1 MKKLYLMLS
10 MLFAFG
16 IAANAVP
23 AKKLQKVI
31 TLANGTQV
39 SVELR
44 GDEYL
49 SWWEGTD
56 GTAYRTTA
64 TDENVFE
71 AFDLEAQKPAAAA
84 RRARTEQGRVARLA
98 RVKNSLKGADD
109 KMRGLGGDHI
119 TYKGVKKGLVVLVD
133 FKNKKFADGHDLEYY
148 KNVINGKDFTD
159 EEEGYVGSVRDYF
172 LAQSNGQF
180 ELDFDVVGPVTM
192 SKNYGY
198 YGNDGAYQKDEKVY
212 EMIKEACD
220 GIQDKVNL
228 KDYDWDGDGEADQ
241 VFFLYAG
248 LGQASGGSY
257 STIWPHESQLLY
269 WPCGVLS
276 YPTGK
281 INTYACANELQPETQ
296 GSSRYISAG
305 IGTICH
311 EFSHCLGFA
320 DMYDTSGGGAY
331 GMAVFDVMDQ
341 GSYNGNGFVPCNYT
355 AFERIYA
362 GWVEAIELDAPAT
375 VKDMKSVSDYG
386 RPFIM
391 YNYKNTNEYFL
402 MENRQNTGW
411 DKGLYGSNGLL
422 ITHVNYVPSRWINN
436 TVNVITG
443 TGNNRIQCCTVVNAD
458 GSRDMSDFYSLQG
471 DLYPYEVKGVTMND
485 EFTDDSEP
493 AAKLYNKNSDNSYYL
508 GIPITQIKRSKG
520 SISFLVC
527 GGDDKNVIDN
537 TFKGVVDGING
548 VTVVKKTVDNRI
560 YSIDGRYLGT
570 DASALGKGIYV
581 VGGKKVVK

>member
-16 IAANAVP
+16 TAANAVP

-148 KNVINGKDFTD
+148 KNVINGKDFSD

-220 GIQDKVNL
+220 GIKDQVNL
-228 KDYDWDGDGEADQ
+228 KNYDWDGDGEADQ

-248 LGQASGGSY
+248 LGQASGGSAG
-257 STIWPHESQLLY
+257 TIWPHESELRY

-320 DMYDTSGGGAY
+320 DMYDTTGGGGY
-331 GMAVFDVMDQ
+331 GMSVFDVMDQ

-362 GWVEAIELDAPAT
+362 GWVEPIELIDPAT

-411 DKGLYGSNGLL
+411 DEGLYGSNGLL
-422 ITHVNYVPSRWINN
+422 ITHVNYVPSRWANN
-436 TVNVITG
+436 SVNSSAEK
-443 TGNNRIQCCTVVNAD
+443 IQCCTVVNAD
-458 GSRDMSDFYSLQG
+458 GSRENTQYSLQG

-485 EFTDDSEP
+485 EFTDESEP
-493 AAKLYNKNSDNSYYL
+493 AAKLYTKNSDNFYAL
-508 GIPITQIKRSKG
+508 GIPITKIKRSKG
-520 SISFLVC
+520 SVSFLVC

-581 VGGKKVVK
+581 VGGKKIVK

>member
-16 IAANAVP
+16 AAANAVP

-31 TLANGTQV
+31 TLTNGTQV

-56 GTAYRTTA
+56 GTAYRATA
-64 TDENVFE
+64 DDTVFE

-84 RRARTEQGRVARLA
+84 RRARAEQGRVARLA

-220 GIQDKVNL
+220 GIQDQVNL

-248 LGQASGGSY
+248 LGQASGGSAG
-257 STIWPHESQLLY
+257 TIWPHESELRY

-276 YPTGK
+276 YSTGK

-320 DMYDTSGGGAY
+320 DMYDTTGGGGY
-331 GMAVFDVMDQ
+331 GMSVFDVMDQ

-362 GWVEAIELDAPAT
+362 GWVEAIELESPAT

-422 ITHVNYVPSRWINN
+422 IVHVNYVPSRWANN
-436 TVNVITG
+436 SVNSSAEK
-443 TGNNRIQCCTVVNAD
+443 IQCCTVVNAD
-458 GSRDMSDFYSLQG
+458 GSRENTQYSLQG

-485 EFTDDSEP
+485 EFTDESEP
-493 AAKLYNKNSDNSYYL
+493 AAKLYTKNSDNSYAL

-520 SISFLVC
+520 SVSFLVC
-527 GGDDKNVIDN
+527 GGDANNVIDN
-537 TFKGVVDGING
+537 TFNGVVDGING
-548 VTVVKKTVDNRI
+548 VTVANKATDNRI

-581 VGGKKVVK
+581 VGGKKIVK

>member
-16 IAANAVP
+16 MAANAVP

-212 EMIKEACD
+212 EMIKEASD
-220 GIQDKVNL
+220 AIQDQVNL

-248 LGQASGGSY
+248 LGQASGGTA
-257 STIWPHESQLLY
+257 STIWPHESELRY

-276 YPTGK
+276 YSTGK

-320 DMYDTSGGGAY
+320 DMYDTTGGGGY
-331 GMAVFDVMDQ
+331 GMSVFDVMDQ

-362 GWVEAIELDAPAT
+362 GWVEPIELIDPAT

-402 MENRQNTGW
+402 LENRQNTGW

-422 ITHVNYVPSRWINN
+422 IVHVNYVPSRWANN
-436 TVNVITG
+436 SVNSSAEK
-443 TGNNRIQCCTVVNAD
+443 IQCCTVVNAD
-458 GSRDMSDFYSLQG
+458 GSRENTQYSLQG
-471 DLYPYEVKGVTMND
+471 DLYPYESKGVTIND

-493 AAKLYNKNSDNSYYL
+493 AAKLYNKNTDGSSVL

-520 SISFLVC
+520 SVSFLVC

-581 VGGKKVVK
+581 VGGKKIVK

>member
-16 IAANAVP
+16 AAANAIP

-31 TLANGTQV
+31 TLTNGTQV

-56 GTAYRTTA
+56 GTAYRATA
-64 TDENVFE
+64 DENVFE

-98 RVKNSLKGADD
+98 RVKNSLKGVDD

-148 KNVINGKDFTD
+148 KNVINGKDFSD

-248 LGQASGGSY
+248 LGQASGGSAG
-257 STIWPHESQLLY
+257 TIWPHESELRY

-320 DMYDTSGGGAY
+320 DMYDTTGGGGY
-331 GMAVFDVMDQ
+331 GMSVFDVMDQ

-362 GWVEAIELDAPAT
+362 GWVEAIELIDPAT

-422 ITHVNYVPSRWINN
+422 IVHVNYVPSRWANN
-436 TVNVITG
+436 SVNSSAEK
-443 TGNNRIQCCTVVNAD
+443 IQCCTVVNAD
-458 GSRDMSDFYSLQG
+458 GSRENTQYSLQG

-485 EFTDDSEP
+485 EFTDESEP
-493 AAKLYNKNSDNSYYL
+493 AAKLYTKNSDNSYAL

-537 TFKGVVDGING
+537 TFNGVVDGING
-548 VTVVKKTVDNRI
+548 VTVVKKTTDNRI

>member
-16 IAANAVP
+16 IAANAIP

-31 TLANGTQV
+31 TLTNGTQV

-56 GTAYRTTA
+56 GTAYRATA
-64 TDENVFE
+64 DENVFE

-148 KNVINGKDFTD
+148 KNVINGKDFSD

-192 SKNYGY
+192 SKNSGY

-248 LGQASGGSY
+248 LGQASGGSPG
-257 STIWPHESQLLY
+257 TIWPHESELRY

-276 YPTGK
+276 YSTGK

-320 DMYDTSGGGAY
+320 DMYDTTGGGGY
-331 GMAVFDVMDQ
+331 GMSVFDVMDQ

-362 GWVEAIELDAPAT
+362 GWVEAIELESPAT

-402 MENRQNTGW
+402 LENRQNTGW

-422 ITHVNYVPSRWINN
+422 IVHVNYVPSRWANN
-436 TVNVITG
+436 SVNSSAEK
-443 TGNNRIQCCTVVNAD
+443 IQCCTVVNAD
-458 GSRDMSDFYSLQG
+458 GSRENTQYSLQG

-485 EFTDDSEP
+485 EFTDESEP
-493 AAKLYNKNSDNSYYL
+493 AAKLYTKNSDNSYAL

-537 TFKGVVDGING
+537 TFNGVVDGING
-548 VTVVKKTVDNRI
+548 VTVANKAADNRI

-581 VGGKKVVK
+581 VGGKKIVK

>member
-16 IAANAVP
+16 AAANAVP

-31 TLANGTQV
+31 TLTNGTQV

-56 GTAYRTTA
+56 GTAYRATA
-64 TDENVFE
+64 DDTVFE

-148 KNVINGKDFTD
+148 KNVINGKDFSD

-192 SKNYGY
+192 SKNSGY

-248 LGQASGGSY
+248 LGQASGGSAG
-257 STIWPHESQLLY
+257 TIWPHESELRY

-276 YPTGK
+276 YSTGK

-320 DMYDTSGGGAY
+320 DMYDTTGSGGY
-331 GMAVFDVMDQ
+331 GMSVFDVMDQ

-362 GWVEAIELDAPAT
+362 GWVEAIELESPAT

-422 ITHVNYVPSRWINN
+422 IVHVNYVPSRWANN
-436 TVNVITG
+436 SVNSSAEK
-443 TGNNRIQCCTVVNAD
+443 IQCCTVVNAD
-458 GSRDMSDFYSLQG
+458 GSRENTQYSLQG

-485 EFTDDSEP
+485 EFTDESEP
-493 AAKLYNKNSDNSYYL
+493 AAKLYTKNSDNSYAL

-520 SISFLVC
+520 SVSFLVC
-527 GGDDKNVIDN
+527 GGDANNVIDN
-537 TFKGVVDGING
+537 TFNGVVDGING
-548 VTVVKKTVDNRI
+548 VTVAKKAADNRI

-581 VGGKKVVK
+581 VGGKKIVK

>member
-16 IAANAVP
+16 AAANAIP

-31 TLANGTQV
+31 TLTNGTQV

-56 GTAYRTTA
+56 GTAYRATA
-64 TDENVFE
+64 DDTVFE

-84 RRARTEQGRVARLA
+84 RRARAEQGRVARLA

-148 KNVINGKDFTD
+148 KNVINGKDFSD

-220 GIQDKVNL
+220 GIQDQVNL

-248 LGQASGGSY
+248 LGQASGGSH
-257 STIWPHESQLLY
+257 STIWPHESELRY

-276 YPTGK
+276 YSTGK

-320 DMYDTSGGGAY
+320 DMYDTTGGGGY
-331 GMAVFDVMDQ
+331 GMSVFDVMDQ

-362 GWVEAIELDAPAT
+362 GWVEPIELIDPAT

-402 MENRQNTGW
+402 LENRQNTGW

-422 ITHVNYVPSRWINN
+422 IVHVNYVPSRWANN
-436 TVNVITG
+436 SVNSSAEK
-443 TGNNRIQCCTVVNAD
+443 IQCCTVVNAD
-458 GSRDMSDFYSLQG
+458 GSRDNTQYSLQG

-485 EFTDDSEP
+485 EFTDESEP
-493 AAKLYNKNSDNSYYL
+493 AAKLYTKNSDNSYAL
-508 GIPITQIKRSKG
+508 GIPITNIKRSKG
-520 SISFLVC
+520 SVSFLVC

-537 TFKGVVDGING
+537 TFNGVVDGING
-548 VTVVKKTVDNRI
+548 VTVAKKATDNRI

-581 VGGKKVVK
+581 VGGKKIVK

>member
-16 IAANAVP
+16 AAANAVP

-31 TLANGTQV
+31 TLTNGTQV

-56 GTAYRTTA
+56 GTAYRATA
-64 TDENVFE
+64 DENVFE

-148 KNVINGKDFTD
+148 KNVINGKDFSD

-220 GIQDKVNL
+220 GIQDQVNL

-248 LGQASGGSY
+248 LGQASGGSAG
-257 STIWPHESQLLY
+257 TIWPHESELRY

-276 YPTGK
+276 YSTGK

-320 DMYDTSGGGAY
+320 DMYDTTGGGGY
-331 GMAVFDVMDQ
+331 GMSVFDVMDQ

-362 GWVEAIELDAPAT
+362 GWVEPIELIDPAT

-402 MENRQNTGW
+402 LENRQNTGW
-411 DKGLYGSNGLL
+411 DEGLYGSNGLL
-422 ITHVNYVPSRWINN
+422 IVHVNYVPSRWANN
-436 TVNVITG
+436 SVNSSAEK
-443 TGNNRIQCCTVVNAD
+443 IQCCTVVNAD
-458 GSRDMSDFYSLQG
+458 GSRENTQYSLQG

-485 EFTDDSEP
+485 EFTDESEP
-493 AAKLYNKNSDNSYYL
+493 AAKLYTKNSDNSYAL
-508 GIPITQIKRSKG
+508 GIPITNIKRSKG
-520 SISFLVC
+520 SVSFLVC

-537 TFKGVVDGING
+537 TFNGVVDGING
-548 VTVVKKTVDNRI
+548 VTVAKKAADNRI

-581 VGGKKVVK
+581 VGDKKIVK

>member
-16 IAANAVP
+16 AAANAVP

-31 TLANGTQV
+31 TLTNGTQV

-56 GTAYRTTA
+56 GTAYRATA
-64 TDENVFE
+64 DENVFE

-148 KNVINGKDFTD
+148 KNVINGKDFSD

-248 LGQASGGSY
+248 LGQASGGSAG
-257 STIWPHESQLLY
+257 TVWPHESELRY

-320 DMYDTSGGGAY
+320 DMYDTTGGGGY
-331 GMAVFDVMDQ
+331 GMSVFDVMDQ

-362 GWVEAIELDAPAT
+362 GWVEAIELIDPAT

-422 ITHVNYVPSRWINN
+422 IVHVNYVPSRWANN
-436 TVNVITG
+436 SVNSSAEK
-443 TGNNRIQCCTVVNAD
+443 IQCCTVVNAD
-458 GSRDMSDFYSLQG
+458 GSRENTQYSLQG

-485 EFTDDSEP
+485 EFTDESEP
-493 AAKLYNKNSDNSYYL
+493 AAKLYTKNSDNSYAL
-508 GIPITQIKRSKG
+508 GIPITNIKRSKG

-527 GGDDKNVIDN
+527 GGDANNVIDN
-537 TFKGVVDGING
+537 TFNGVVDGING
-548 VTVVKKTVDNRI
+548 VTVANKATDNRI

-581 VGGKKVVK
+581 VGGKKIVK

>member
-16 IAANAVP
+16 AAANAIP

-31 TLANGTQV
+31 TLTNGTQV

-56 GTAYRTTA
+56 GIAYRATA
-64 TDENVFE
+64 DENVFE

-84 RRARTEQGRVARLA
+84 RRARAEQGRVARLA

-148 KNVINGKDFTD
+148 KNVINGKDFSD

-248 LGQASGGSY
+248 LGQASGGSPG
-257 STIWPHESQLLY
+257 TIWPHESELRY

-276 YPTGK
+276 YSTGK

-320 DMYDTSGGGAY
+320 DMYDTTGGGGY
-331 GMAVFDVMDQ
+331 GMSVFDVMDQ

-362 GWVEAIELDAPAT
+362 GWVEAIELESPAT

-422 ITHVNYVPSRWINN
+422 IVHVNYVPSRWANN
-436 TVNVITG
+436 SVNSSAEK
-443 TGNNRIQCCTVVNAD
+443 IQCCTVVNAD
-458 GSRDMSDFYSLQG
+458 GSRENTQYSLQG

-485 EFTDDSEP
+485 EFTDESEP
-493 AAKLYNKNSDNSYYL
+493 AAKLYTKNSDNSYAL

-520 SISFLVC
+520 SVSFLVC
-527 GGDDKNVIDN
+527 GGDANNVIDN
-537 TFKGVVDGING
+537 TFNGVVDGING
-548 VTVVKKTVDNRI
+548 VTVAKKAADNRI

-581 VGGKKVVK
+581 VGGKKIVK

>member
-16 IAANAVP
+16 MAANAVP

-159 EEEGYVGSVRDYF
+159 EAEGYVGSVRDYF

-192 SKNYGY
+192 SKNSGY

-248 LGQASGGSY
+248 LGQASGGSPG
-257 STIWPHESQLLY
+257 TIWPHESELRY

-320 DMYDTSGGGAY
+320 DMYDTTGGGGY
-331 GMAVFDVMDQ
+331 GMSVFDVMDQ

-362 GWVEAIELDAPAT
+362 GWVEAIELESPAT

-402 MENRQNTGW
+402 LENRQNTGW

-422 ITHVNYVPSRWINN
+422 IVHVNYVPSRWANN
-436 TVNVITG
+436 SVNAS
-443 TGNNRIQCCTVVNAD
+443 NEKIQCCTVVNAD
-458 GSRDMSDFYSLQG
+458 GSRENTQYSLQG

-485 EFTDDSEP
+485 EFTDESEP
-493 AAKLYNKNSDNSYYL
+493 AAKLYTKNSDNSYAL

-520 SISFLVC
+520 SVSFLVC
-527 GGDDKNVIDN
+527 GGDANNVIDN
-537 TFKGVVDGING
+537 TFNGVVDGING
-548 VTVVKKTVDNRI
+548 VTVANKATDNRI

-581 VGGKKVVK
+581 VGGKKIVK

>member
-16 IAANAVP
+16 AAANAVP

-31 TLANGTQV
+31 TLTNGTQV

-56 GTAYRTTA
+56 GTAYRATA
-64 TDENVFE
+64 DDTVFE

-84 RRARTEQGRVARLA
+84 RRARAEQGRVARLA

-148 KNVINGKDFTD
+148 KNVINGKDFSD

-220 GIQDKVNL
+220 GIQDQVNL

-248 LGQASGGSY
+248 LGQASGGSAG
-257 STIWPHESQLLY
+257 TIWPHESELRY

-276 YPTGK
+276 YSTGK

-320 DMYDTSGGGAY
+320 DMYDTTGGGGY
-331 GMAVFDVMDQ
+331 GMSVFDVMDQ

-362 GWVEAIELDAPAT
+362 GWVEAIELESPAT

-422 ITHVNYVPSRWINN
+422 IVHVNYVPSRWANN
-436 TVNVITG
+436 SVNSSAEK
-443 TGNNRIQCCTVVNAD
+443 IQCCTVVNAD
-458 GSRDMSDFYSLQG
+458 GSRENTQYSLQG

-485 EFTDDSEP
+485 EFTDESEP
-493 AAKLYNKNSDNSYYL
+493 AAKLYTKNSDNSYAL

-527 GGDDKNVIDN
+527 GGDANNVIDN
-537 TFKGVVDGING
+537 TFNGVVDGING
-548 VTVVKKTVDNRI
+548 VTVANKATDNRI

-581 VGGKKVVK
+581 VGGKKIVK

>member
-71 AFDLEAQKPAAAA
+71 AFDLEVQKPAAAA

-148 KNVINGKDFTD
+148 KNVINGKDFTN

-198 YGNDGAYQKDEKVY
+198 YGGDSQYQKDEKVY

-220 GIQDKVNL
+220 GIQDQVNL

-248 LGQASGGSY
+248 LGQASGGSA
-257 STIWPHESQLLY
+257 STIWPHESELRY

-276 YPTGK
+276 YSTGK

-320 DMYDTSGGGAY
+320 DMYDTTGAGGY
-331 GMAVFDVMDQ
+331 GMSVFDVMDQ

-362 GWVEAIELDAPAT
+362 GWVEPIELIDPAT

-411 DKGLYGSNGLL
+411 DEGLYGSNGLL

-436 TVNVITG
+436 SVNSSKEKV
-443 TGNNRIQCCTVVNAD
+443 QCCTVVNAD
-458 GSRDMSDFYSLQG
+458 GSREISNTLSLQG
-471 DLYPYEVKGVTMND
+471 DLYPYESKGVTMND

-493 AAKLYNKNSDNSYYL
+493 ASKLYNKNTDNSYAL

-520 SISFLVC
+520 SVSFLVC

-570 DASALGKGIYV
+570 DASALGKGFYV
-581 VGGKKVVK
+581 VGGKKIVK

>member
-16 IAANAVP
+16 AAANAVP

-31 TLANGTQV
+31 TLTNGTQV

-64 TDENVFE
+64 ADDTVFE

-84 RRARTEQGRVARLA
+84 RRARAEQGRVARLA

-148 KNVINGKDFTD
+148 KNVINGKDFSD

-248 LGQASGGSY
+248 LGQASGGSAG
-257 STIWPHESQLLY
+257 TVWPHESELRY

-276 YPTGK
+276 YSTGK

-320 DMYDTSGGGAY
+320 DMYDTTGSGGY
-331 GMAVFDVMDQ
+331 GMSVFDVMDQ

-362 GWVEAIELDAPAT
+362 GWVEAIELIDPAT

-422 ITHVNYVPSRWINN
+422 IVHVNYVPSRWANN
-436 TVNVITG
+436 SVNSSAEK
-443 TGNNRIQCCTVVNAD
+443 IQCCTVVNAD
-458 GSRDMSDFYSLQG
+458 GSRENTQYSLQG

-485 EFTDDSEP
+485 EFTDESEP
-493 AAKLYNKNSDNSYYL
+493 AAKLYTKNSDNSYAL
-508 GIPITQIKRSKG
+508 GIPITNIKRSKG

-527 GGDDKNVIDN
+527 GGDANNVIDN
-537 TFKGVVDGING
+537 TFNGVVDGING
-548 VTVVKKTVDNRI
+548 VTVVKKTTDNRI

-581 VGGKKVVK
+581 VGGKKIVK

>member
-16 IAANAVP
+16 AAANAVP

-31 TLANGTQV
+31 TLTNGTQV

-56 GTAYRTTA
+56 GTAYRATA
-64 TDENVFE
+64 DENVFE

-148 KNVINGKDFTD
+148 KNVINGKDFSD

-248 LGQASGGSY
+248 LGQASGGSAG
-257 STIWPHESQLLY
+257 TVWPHESELRY

-276 YPTGK
+276 YSTGK

-320 DMYDTSGGGAY
+320 DMYDTTGGGGY
-331 GMAVFDVMDQ
+331 GMSVFDVMDQ

-362 GWVEAIELDAPAT
+362 GWVEAIELIDPAT

-422 ITHVNYVPSRWINN
+422 IVHVNYVPSRWANN
-436 TVNVITG
+436 SVNSSAEK
-443 TGNNRIQCCTVVNAD
+443 IQCCTVVNAD
-458 GSRDMSDFYSLQG
+458 GSRENTQYSLQG

-485 EFTDDSEP
+485 EFTDESEP
-493 AAKLYNKNSDNSYYL
+493 AAKLYTKNSDNSYAL
-508 GIPITQIKRSKG
+508 GIPITNIKRSKG
-520 SISFLVC
+520 SVSFLVC
-527 GGDDKNVIDN
+527 GGDANNVIDN
-537 TFKGVVDGING
+537 TFNGVVDGING
-548 VTVVKKTVDNRI
+548 VTVADKTRDNRI

-581 VGGKKVVK
+581 VGGKKIVK

>member
-16 IAANAVP
+16 AAANAIP

-31 TLANGTQV
+31 TLTNGTQV

-56 GTAYRTTA
+56 GTAYRATA
-64 TDENVFE
+64 DDTVFE

-84 RRARTEQGRVARLA
+84 RRARAEQGRVARLA

-148 KNVINGKDFTD
+148 KNVINGKDFSD

-248 LGQASGGSY
+248 LGQASGGSAG
-257 STIWPHESQLLY
+257 TIWPHESELRY

-276 YPTGK
+276 YSTGK

-320 DMYDTSGGGAY
+320 DMYDTTGGGGY
-331 GMAVFDVMDQ
+331 GMSVFDVMDQ

-362 GWVEAIELDAPAT
+362 GWVEAIELIDPAT

-402 MENRQNTGW
+402 LENRQNTGW

-422 ITHVNYVPSRWINN
+422 IVHVNYVPSRWANN
-436 TVNVITG
+436 SVNSSAEK
-443 TGNNRIQCCTVVNAD
+443 IQCCTVVNAD
-458 GSRDMSDFYSLQG
+458 GSRENTQYSLQG

-485 EFTDDSEP
+485 EFTDESEP
-493 AAKLYNKNSDNSYYL
+493 AAKLYTKNSDNSYAL

-537 TFKGVVDGING
+537 TFNGVVDGING
-548 VTVVKKTVDNRI
+548 VTVANKATDNRI

-581 VGGKKVVK
+581 VGGKKIVK

>member
-16 IAANAVP
+16 TAANAVP

-198 YGNDGAYQKDEKVY
+198 YGGDKEYQKDNLVY
-212 EMIKEACD
+212 EMIKEASD
-220 GIQDKVNL
+220 AIQDQVNL

-248 LGQASGGSY
+248 LGQASGGSA
-257 STIWPHESQLLY
+257 STIWPHESELRY

-276 YPTGK
+276 YSTGK

-320 DMYDTSGGGAY
+320 DMYDTSGGGGY
-331 GMAVFDVMDQ
+331 GMSVFDVMDQ

-362 GWVEAIELDAPAT
+362 GWVEPIELDVPAT

-411 DKGLYGSNGLL
+411 DEGLYGCNGLL
-422 ITHVNYVPSRWINN
+422 IVHVNYVPSRWINN
-436 TVNVITG
+436 TVNSSKEK
-443 TGNNRIQCCTVVNAD
+443 IQCCTVVNAD
-458 GSRDMSDFYSLQG
+458 GSREISNTLSLQG
-471 DLYPYEVKGVTMND
+471 DLYPYEEKGVTMND
-485 EFTDDSEP
+485 EFTDESEP
-493 AAKLYNKNSDNSYYL
+493 AAKLYNKNSDNSYAL
-508 GIPITQIKRSKG
+508 GIPITKIKRSKG
-520 SISFLVC
+520 SVSFLVC
-527 GGDDKNVIDN
+527 GGDANNVIDN

-581 VGGKKVVK
+581 VGGKKIVK

>member
-84 RRARTEQGRVARLA
+84 RRARAEQGRVARLA

-148 KNVINGKDFTD
+148 KNVINGKDFSD

-192 SKNYGY
+192 SKNSGY

-248 LGQASGGSY
+248 LGQASGGSPG
-257 STIWPHESQLLY
+257 TIWPHESELRY

-320 DMYDTSGGGAY
+320 DMYDTTGGGGY
-331 GMAVFDVMDQ
+331 GMSVFDVMDQ

-362 GWVEAIELDAPAT
+362 GWVEPIELIDPAT

-411 DKGLYGSNGLL
+411 DEGLYGSNGLL
-422 ITHVNYVPSRWINN
+422 ITHVNYVPSRWANN
-436 TVNVITG
+436 SVNSSAEK
-443 TGNNRIQCCTVVNAD
+443 IQCCTVVNAD
-458 GSRDMSDFYSLQG
+458 GSRENTQYSLQG

-493 AAKLYNKNSDNSYYL
+493 AAKLYNKNSDGSSVL

-537 TFKGVVDGING
+537 TFNGVVDGING

-581 VGGKKVVK
+581 VGGKKIVK

>member
-133 FKNKKFADGHDLEYY
+133 FKNKPFADGHDLEYY
-148 KNVINGKDFTD
+148 KNVINGKDFSD

-192 SKNYGY
+192 SNNYGY
-198 YGNDGAYQKDEKVY
+198 YGYDGAYQKDEKVY

-220 GIQDKVNL
+220 GIQDQVNL

-248 LGQASGGSY
+248 LGQASGGSA
-257 STIWPHESQLLY
+257 STIWPHESELRY

-276 YPTGK
+276 YSTGK

-320 DMYDTSGGGAY
+320 DMYDTSGGGGY
-331 GMAVFDVMDQ
+331 GMSVFDVMDQ

-411 DKGLYGSNGLL
+411 DEGLYGSNGLL
-422 ITHVNYVPSRWINN
+422 IVHVNYVPSRWANN
-436 TVNVITG
+436 SVNWSTEK
-443 TGNNRIQCCTVVNAD
+443 IQCCTVVNAD
-458 GSRDMSDFYSLQG
+458 GSRDNTQYSLQG

-493 AAKLYNKNSDNSYYL
+493 AAKLYNKNSDNSYAL

-527 GGDDKNVIDN
+527 GGDANNVIDN
-537 TFKGVVDGING
+537 TFNGVVDGING

-581 VGGKKVVK
+581 VGGKKIVK

>member
-16 IAANAVP
+16 TAANAVP

-31 TLANGTQV
+31 TLTNGTQV

-56 GTAYRTTA
+56 GTAYRATA
-64 TDENVFE
+64 DENVFE

-148 KNVINGKDFTD
+148 KNVINGKDFSD

-220 GIQDKVNL
+220 GIQDQVNL

-248 LGQASGGSY
+248 LGQASGGSAG
-257 STIWPHESQLLY
+257 TIWPHESELRY

-276 YPTGK
+276 YSTGK

-320 DMYDTSGGGAY
+320 DMYDTTGGGGY
-331 GMAVFDVMDQ
+331 GMSVFDVMDQ

-362 GWVEAIELDAPAT
+362 GWVEPIELIDPAT

-422 ITHVNYVPSRWINN
+422 IVHVNYVPSRWANN
-436 TVNVITG
+436 SVNSSAEK
-443 TGNNRIQCCTVVNAD
+443 IQCCTVVNAD
-458 GSRDMSDFYSLQG
+458 GSRENTQYSLQG

-485 EFTDDSEP
+485 EFTDESEP
-493 AAKLYNKNSDNSYYL
+493 AAKLYTKNSDNSYAL
-508 GIPITQIKRSKG
+508 GIPITNIKRSKG
-520 SISFLVC
+520 SVSFLVC

-537 TFKGVVDGING
+537 TFNGVVDGING
-548 VTVVKKTVDNRI
+548 VTVANKAADNRI

-581 VGGKKVVK
+581 VGGKKIVK

>member
-16 IAANAVP
+16 AAANAVP

-31 TLANGTQV
+31 TLTNGTQV

-56 GTAYRTTA
+56 GTAYRATA
-64 TDENVFE
+64 DDTVFE

-84 RRARTEQGRVARLA
+84 RRARAEQGRVARLA

-148 KNVINGKDFTD
+148 KNVINGKDFSD

-192 SKNYGY
+192 SKNSGY
-198 YGNDGAYQKDEKVY
+198 YGGDGAYQKDEKVY

-248 LGQASGGSY
+248 LGQASGGSPG
-257 STIWPHESQLLY
+257 TIWPHESELRY

-320 DMYDTSGGGAY
+320 DMYDTTGSGGY
-331 GMAVFDVMDQ
+331 GMSVFDVMDQ

-362 GWVEAIELDAPAT
+362 GWVEAIELESPAT

-422 ITHVNYVPSRWINN
+422 IVHVNYVPSRWANN
-436 TVNVITG
+436 SVNSSAEK
-443 TGNNRIQCCTVVNAD
+443 IQCCTVVNAD
-458 GSRDMSDFYSLQG
+458 GSRENTQYSLQG

-485 EFTDDSEP
+485 EFTDESEP
-493 AAKLYNKNSDNSYYL
+493 AAKLYTKNSDNSYAL

-520 SISFLVC
+520 SVSFLVC

-537 TFKGVVDGING
+537 TFNGVVDGING
-548 VTVVKKTVDNRI
+548 VTVANKAADNRI

-581 VGGKKVVK
+581 VGGKKIVK

>member
-16 IAANAVP
+16 AAANAVP

-31 TLANGTQV
+31 TLTNGTQV

-56 GTAYRTTA
+56 GTAYRATA
-64 TDENVFE
+64 DENVFE

-84 RRARTEQGRVARLA
+84 RRARAEQGRVARLA
-98 RVKNSLKGADD
+98 RVKNSLKGVDD

-148 KNVINGKDFTD
+148 KNVINGKDFSD

-248 LGQASGGSY
+248 LGQASGGSAG
-257 STIWPHESQLLY
+257 TIWPHESELRY

-320 DMYDTSGGGAY
+320 DMYDTTGGGGY
-331 GMAVFDVMDQ
+331 GMSVFDVMDQ

-362 GWVEAIELDAPAT
+362 GWVEAIELESPAT

-422 ITHVNYVPSRWINN
+422 IVHVNYVPSRWANN
-436 TVNVITG
+436 SVNSSAEK
-443 TGNNRIQCCTVVNAD
+443 IQCCTVVNAD
-458 GSRDMSDFYSLQG
+458 GSRENTQYSLQG

-485 EFTDDSEP
+485 EFTDESEP
-493 AAKLYNKNSDNSYYL
+493 AAKLYTKNSDDSYAL
-508 GIPITQIKRSKG
+508 GIPITNIKRSKG

-527 GGDDKNVIDN
+527 GGDDNNVIDN
-537 TFKGVVDGING
+537 TFNGVVDGING
-548 VTVVKKTVDNRI
+548 VTVADKTRDNRI

-581 VGGKKVVK
+581 VGGKKIVK

>member
-16 IAANAVP
+16 TAANAVP

-192 SKNYGY
+192 SNNYGY
-198 YGNDGAYQKDEKVY
+198 YGGDKEYQKDNLVY
-212 EMIKEACD
+212 EMIKEASD
-220 GIQDKVNL
+220 AIQDQVNL

-248 LGQASGGSY
+248 LGQASGGSA
-257 STIWPHESQLLY
+257 STIWPHESELRY

-276 YPTGK
+276 YSTGK
-281 INTYACANELQPETQ
+281 INTYACANELQPVTQ
-296 GSSRYISAG
+296 GSTNYISAG

-320 DMYDTSGGGAY
+320 DMYDTSGGGGY
-331 GMAVFDVMDQ
+331 GMSVFDVMDQ

-362 GWVEAIELDAPAT
+362 GWVEAIELDSPAT

-411 DKGLYGSNGLL
+411 DEGLYGCNGLL
-422 ITHVNYVPSRWINN
+422 IVHVNYVPSRWINN
-436 TVNVITG
+436 TVNSSDQKIP
-443 TGNNRIQCCTVVNAD
+443 QCCTVVNAD
-458 GSRDMSDFYSLQG
+458 GSREISNTLSLQG
-471 DLYPYEVKGVTMND
+471 DLYPYEEKGVTMND

-493 AAKLYNKNSDNSYYL
+493 AAKLYNKNSDNSYAL

-581 VGGKKVVK
+581 VGGKKIVK

>member
-16 IAANAVP
+16 TAANAVP

-148 KNVINGKDFTD
+148 KNVINGKDFSD

-220 GIQDKVNL
+220 GIKDQVNL
-228 KDYDWDGDGEADQ
+228 KNYDWDGDGEADQ

-248 LGQASGGSY
+248 LGQASGGSAG
-257 STIWPHESQLLY
+257 TIWPHESELRY

-320 DMYDTSGGGAY
+320 DMYDTTGGGGY
-331 GMAVFDVMDQ
+331 GMSVFDVMDQ

-362 GWVEAIELDAPAT
+362 GWVEPIELIDPAT

-402 MENRQNTGW
+402 LENRQNTGW

-422 ITHVNYVPSRWINN
+422 IVHVNYVPSRWANN
-436 TVNVITG
+436 SVNSSAEK
-443 TGNNRIQCCTVVNAD
+443 IQCCTVVNAD
-458 GSRDMSDFYSLQG
+458 GSRENTQYSLQG

-485 EFTDDSEP
+485 EFTDESEP
-493 AAKLYNKNSDNSYYL
+493 AAKLYTKNSANSYAL

-520 SISFLVC
+520 SVSFLVC

-581 VGGKKVVK
+581 VGGKKIVK

>member
-16 IAANAVP
+16 AAANAVP

-31 TLANGTQV
+31 TLTNGTQV

-56 GTAYRTTA
+56 GTAYRATA
-64 TDENVFE
+64 DENVFE

-84 RRARTEQGRVARLA
+84 RRARAEQGRVARLA

-148 KNVINGKDFTD
+148 KNVINGKDFSD

-248 LGQASGGSY
+248 LGQASGGSVG
-257 STIWPHESQLLY
+257 TVWPHESELRY

-276 YPTGK
+276 YSTGK

-320 DMYDTSGGGAY
+320 DMYDTTGGGGY
-331 GMAVFDVMDQ
+331 GMSVFDVMDQ

-362 GWVEAIELDAPAT
+362 GWVEAIELIDPAT

-422 ITHVNYVPSRWINN
+422 IVHVNYVPSRWANN
-436 TVNVITG
+436 SVNSSAEK
-443 TGNNRIQCCTVVNAD
+443 IQCCTVVNAD
-458 GSRDMSDFYSLQG
+458 GSRENTQYSLQG

-485 EFTDDSEP
+485 EFTDESEP
-493 AAKLYNKNSDNSYYL
+493 AAKLYTKNSDNSYAL
-508 GIPITQIKRSKG
+508 GIPITNIKRSKG

-527 GGDDKNVIDN
+527 GGDANNVIDN
-537 TFKGVVDGING
+537 TFNGVVDGING
-548 VTVVKKTVDNRI
+548 VTVANKAADNRI

-581 VGGKKVVK
+581 VGGKKIVK

>member
-16 IAANAVP
+16 AAANAVP
-23 AKKLQKVI
+23 AKKLQKVV
-31 TLANGTQV
+31 TLTNGTQV

-56 GTAYRTTA
+56 GTAYRATA
-64 TDENVFE
+64 DDAVFE

-84 RRARTEQGRVARLA
+84 RRARAEQGRVARLA

-248 LGQASGGSY
+248 LGQASGGSAG
-257 STIWPHESQLLY
+257 TIWPHESELRY

-276 YPTGK
+276 YSTGK

-320 DMYDTSGGGAY
+320 DMYDTTGGGGY
-331 GMAVFDVMDQ
+331 GMSVFDVMDQ

-362 GWVEAIELDAPAT
+362 GWVEAIELVDPAT

-402 MENRQNTGW
+402 LENRQNTGW

-422 ITHVNYVPSRWINN
+422 IVHVNYVPSRWANN
-436 TVNVITG
+436 SVNSSAEK
-443 TGNNRIQCCTVVNAD
+443 IQCCTVVNAD
-458 GSRDMSDFYSLQG
+458 GSRENTQYSLQG

-485 EFTDDSEP
+485 EFTDESEP
-493 AAKLYNKNSDNSYYL
+493 AAKLYTKNSDNSYAL
-508 GIPITQIKRSKG
+508 GIPITNIKRSKG

-527 GGDDKNVIDN
+527 GGDANNVIDN
-537 TFKGVVDGING
+537 TFNGVVDGING
-548 VTVVKKTVDNRI
+548 VTVANKAADNRI

-581 VGGKKVVK
+581 VGGKKIVK

>member
-16 IAANAVP
+16 TAANAVP

-148 KNVINGKDFTD
+148 KNVINGKDFSD

-220 GIQDKVNL
+220 GIKDQVNL
-228 KDYDWDGDGEADQ
+228 KNYDWDGDGEADQ

-248 LGQASGGSY
+248 LGQASGGSAG
-257 STIWPHESQLLY
+257 TIWPHESELRY

-320 DMYDTSGGGAY
+320 DMYDTTGGGGY
-331 GMAVFDVMDQ
+331 GMSVFDVMDQ

-362 GWVEAIELDAPAT
+362 GWVEPIELIDPAT
-375 VKDMKSVSDYG
+375 VNDMKSVSDYG

-402 MENRQNTGW
+402 LENRQNTGW

-422 ITHVNYVPSRWINN
+422 IVHVNYVPSRWANN
-436 TVNVITG
+436 SVNSSAEK
-443 TGNNRIQCCTVVNAD
+443 IQCCTVVNAD
-458 GSRDMSDFYSLQG
+458 GSRENTQYSLQG

-485 EFTDDSEP
+485 EFTDYSEP
-493 AAKLYNKNSDNSYYL
+493 AAKLYNKNSDNSYAL
-508 GIPITQIKRSKG
+508 GIPITKIKRSKG
-520 SISFLVC
+520 SVSFLVC

-548 VTVVKKTVDNRI
+548 VTVVKRTVDNRI

-581 VGGKKVVK
+581 VGGKKIVK

>member
-16 IAANAVP
+16 AAANAIP

-31 TLANGTQV
+31 TLTNGTQV

-84 RRARTEQGRVARLA
+84 RCARAEQGRVARLA

-148 KNVINGKDFTD
+148 KNVINGKDFSD

-248 LGQASGGSY
+248 LGQASGGSH
-257 STIWPHESQLLY
+257 STIWPHESELRY

-276 YPTGK
+276 YSTGK

-320 DMYDTSGGGAY
+320 DMYDTTGGGGY
-331 GMAVFDVMDQ
+331 GMSVFDVMDQ

-362 GWVEAIELDAPAT
+362 GWVEPIELIDPAT

-402 MENRQNTGW
+402 LENRQNTGW

-422 ITHVNYVPSRWINN
+422 IVHVNYVPSRWANN
-436 TVNVITG
+436 SVNSSAEK
-443 TGNNRIQCCTVVNAD
+443 IQCCTVVNAD
-458 GSRDMSDFYSLQG
+458 GSRENTQYSLQG

-485 EFTDDSEP
+485 EFTDESEP
-493 AAKLYNKNSDNSYYL
+493 AAKLYTKNSDNSYAL

-520 SISFLVC
+520 SVSFLVC

-537 TFKGVVDGING
+537 TFNGVVDGING
-548 VTVVKKTVDNRI
+548 VTVVKKATDNRI
-560 YSIDGRYLGT
+560 YSIDGRYIGT

-581 VGGKKVVK
+581 VGGKKIVK

>member
-16 IAANAVP
+16 AAANAVP

-31 TLANGTQV
+31 TLTNGTQV

-56 GTAYRTTA
+56 GTAYRATA
-64 TDENVFE
+64 DDTVFE

-84 RRARTEQGRVARLA
+84 RRARAEQGRVARLA

-148 KNVINGKDFTD
+148 KNVINGKDFSD

-248 LGQASGGSY
+248 LGQASGGSAG
-257 STIWPHESQLLY
+257 TVWPHESELRY

-276 YPTGK
+276 YSTGK

-320 DMYDTSGGGAY
+320 DMYDTTGGGGY
-331 GMAVFDVMDQ
+331 GMSVFDVMDQ

-362 GWVEAIELDAPAT
+362 GWVEAIELESPAT

-422 ITHVNYVPSRWINN
+422 IVHVNYVPSRWANN
-436 TVNVITG
+436 SVNSSAEK
-443 TGNNRIQCCTVVNAD
+443 IQCCTVVNAD
-458 GSRDMSDFYSLQG
+458 GSRENTQYSLQG

-485 EFTDDSEP
+485 EFTDESEP
-493 AAKLYNKNSDNSYYL
+493 AAKLYTKNSDNSYAL
-508 GIPITQIKRSKG
+508 GIPITNIKRSKG

-537 TFKGVVDGING
+537 TFNGVVDGING
-548 VTVVKKTVDNRI
+548 VTVADKTRDNRI

>member
-192 SKNYGY
+192 SKNSGY

-212 EMIKEACD
+212 EMIKEASD
-220 GIQDKVNL
+220 AIQDQVNL

-248 LGQASGGSY
+248 LGQASGGSA
-257 STIWPHESQLLY
+257 STIWPHESELRY

-320 DMYDTSGGGAY
+320 DMYDTTGGGGY
-331 GMAVFDVMDQ
+331 GMSVFDVMDQ

-362 GWVEAIELDAPAT
+362 GWVEAIELESPAT

-402 MENRQNTGW
+402 LENRQNTGW

-422 ITHVNYVPSRWINN
+422 IVHVNYVPSRWANN
-436 TVNVITG
+436 SVNSSAEK
-443 TGNNRIQCCTVVNAD
+443 IQCCTVVNAD
-458 GSRDMSDFYSLQG
+458 GSRENTQYSLQG

-485 EFTDDSEP
+485 EFTDESEP
-493 AAKLYNKNSDNSYYL
+493 AAKLYTKNSDNSYAL

-520 SISFLVC
+520 SVSFLVC
-527 GGDDKNVIDN
+527 GGDANNVIDN
-537 TFKGVVDGING
+537 TFNGVVDGING
-548 VTVVKKTVDNRI
+548 VTVVKKTTDNRI

-581 VGGKKVVK
+581 VGGKKIVK

>member
-16 IAANAVP
+16 AAANAVP

-31 TLANGTQV
+31 TLTNGTQV

-71 AFDLEAQKPAAAA
+71 AFDLETQKPAAAA

-148 KNVINGKDFTD
+148 KNVINGKDFSD

-192 SKNYGY
+192 SKNSGY

-248 LGQASGGSY
+248 LGQASGGSPG
-257 STIWPHESQLLY
+257 TIWPHESELRY

-320 DMYDTSGGGAY
+320 DMYDTTGGGGY
-331 GMAVFDVMDQ
+331 GMSVFDVMDQ

-362 GWVEAIELDAPAT
+362 GWVEAIELESPAT

-402 MENRQNTGW
+402 LENRQNTGW

-422 ITHVNYVPSRWINN
+422 IVHVNYVPSRWANN
-436 TVNVITG
+436 SVNAS
-443 TGNNRIQCCTVVNAD
+443 NEKIQCCTVVNAD
-458 GSRDMSDFYSLQG
+458 GSRENTQYSLQG

-485 EFTDDSEP
+485 EFTDESEP
-493 AAKLYNKNSDNSYYL
+493 AAKLYTKNSDNSYAL

-520 SISFLVC
+520 SVSFLVC
-527 GGDDKNVIDN
+527 GGDANNVIDN
-537 TFKGVVDGING
+537 TFNGVVDGING
-548 VTVVKKTVDNRI
+548 VTVANKATDNRI

-581 VGGKKVVK
+581 VGGKKIVK

>member
-16 IAANAVP
+16 TAANAVP

-148 KNVINGKDFTD
+148 KNVINGKDFSD

-220 GIQDKVNL
+220 GIKDQVNL
-228 KDYDWDGDGEADQ
+228 KNYDWDGDGEADQ

-248 LGQASGGSY
+248 LGQASGGSAG
-257 STIWPHESQLLY
+257 TIWPHESELRY

-320 DMYDTSGGGAY
+320 DMYDTTGGGGY
-331 GMAVFDVMDQ
+331 GMSVFDVMDQ

-362 GWVEAIELDAPAT
+362 GWVEPIELIDPAT

-402 MENRQNTGW
+402 LENRQNTGW

-422 ITHVNYVPSRWINN
+422 IVHVNYVPSRWANN
-436 TVNVITG
+436 SVNSSAEK
-443 TGNNRIQCCTVVNAD
+443 IQCCTVVNAD
-458 GSRDMSDFYSLQG
+458 GSRENTQYSLQG

-485 EFTDDSEP
+485 EFTDYSEP
-493 AAKLYNKNSDNSYYL
+493 AAKLYNKNSDNFYAL
-508 GIPITQIKRSKG
+508 GIPITKIKRSKG
-520 SISFLVC
+520 SVSFLVC

>member
-16 IAANAVP
+16 MAANAVP

-133 FKNKKFADGHDLEYY
+133 FKNKKFAGEHDLEYY

-212 EMIKEACD
+212 EMIKEASD
-220 GIQDKVNL
+220 AIQDKVNL

-248 LGQASGGSY
+248 LGQASGGSAG
-257 STIWPHESQLLY
+257 TIWPHESELRY

-276 YPTGK
+276 YSTGK

-320 DMYDTSGGGAY
+320 DMYDTTGGGGY
-331 GMAVFDVMDQ
+331 GMSVFDVMDQ

-362 GWVEAIELDAPAT
+362 GWVEAIELESPAT

-402 MENRQNTGW
+402 LENRQNTGW

-422 ITHVNYVPSRWINN
+422 IVHVNYVPSRWANN
-436 TVNVITG
+436 SVNAS
-443 TGNNRIQCCTVVNAD
+443 NEKIQCCTVVNAD
-458 GSRDMSDFYSLQG
+458 GSRENTQYSLQG

-485 EFTDDSEP
+485 EFTDESEP
-493 AAKLYNKNSDNSYYL
+493 AAKLYTKNSDNSYAL

-520 SISFLVC
+520 SVSFLVC
-527 GGDDKNVIDN
+527 GGDANNVIDN
-537 TFKGVVDGING
+537 TFNGVVDGING
-548 VTVVKKTVDNRI
+548 VTVANKATDNRI

-581 VGGKKVVK
+581 VGGKKIVK

>member
-16 IAANAVP
+16 AAANAIP

-31 TLANGTQV
+31 TLTNGTQV

-56 GTAYRTTA
+56 GTAYRATA
-64 TDENVFE
+64 DDTVFE

-248 LGQASGGSY
+248 LGQASGGSA
-257 STIWPHESQLLY
+257 STIWPHESELRY

-276 YPTGK
+276 YSTGK

-320 DMYDTSGGGAY
+320 DMYDTTGGGGY
-331 GMAVFDVMDQ
+331 GMSVFDVMDQ

-362 GWVEAIELDAPAT
+362 GWVEAIELESPAT

-422 ITHVNYVPSRWINN
+422 IVHVNYVPSRWANN
-436 TVNVITG
+436 SVNSSAEK
-443 TGNNRIQCCTVVNAD
+443 IQCCTVVNAD
-458 GSRDMSDFYSLQG
+458 GSRENTQYSLQG

-485 EFTDDSEP
+485 EFTDESEP
-493 AAKLYNKNSDNSYYL
+493 AAKLYTKNSDNSYAL

>member
-16 IAANAVP
+16 AAANAIP

-31 TLANGTQV
+31 TLTNGTQV

-56 GTAYRTTA
+56 GTAYRATA
-64 TDENVFE
+64 DENVFE

-84 RRARTEQGRVARLA
+84 RRARAEQGRVARLA
-98 RVKNSLKGADD
+98 RVKNSLKGVDD

-148 KNVINGKDFTD
+148 KNVINGKDFSD

-248 LGQASGGSY
+248 LGQASGGSAG
-257 STIWPHESQLLY
+257 TIWPHESELRY

-320 DMYDTSGGGAY
+320 DMYDTTGGGGY
-331 GMAVFDVMDQ
+331 GMSVFDVMDQ

-362 GWVEAIELDAPAT
+362 GWVEAIELIDPAT

-422 ITHVNYVPSRWINN
+422 IVHVNYVPSRWANN
-436 TVNVITG
+436 SVNSSAEK
-443 TGNNRIQCCTVVNAD
+443 IQCCTVVNAD
-458 GSRDMSDFYSLQG
+458 GSRENTQYSLQG

-485 EFTDDSEP
+485 EFTDESEP
-493 AAKLYNKNSDNSYYL
+493 AAKLYTKNSDNSYAL

-537 TFKGVVDGING
+537 TFNGVVDGING
-548 VTVVKKTVDNRI
+548 VTIVKKTVDNRI

>member
-16 IAANAVP
+16 TAANAVP

-148 KNVINGKDFTD
+148 KNVINGKDFTN

-220 GIQDKVNL
+220 GIKDQVNL
-228 KDYDWDGDGEADQ
+228 KNYDWDGDGEADQ

-248 LGQASGGSY
+248 LGQASGGSAG
-257 STIWPHESQLLY
+257 TIWPHESELRY

-320 DMYDTSGGGAY
+320 DMYDTTGGGGY
-331 GMAVFDVMDQ
+331 GMSVFDVMDQ

-362 GWVEAIELDAPAT
+362 GWVEPIELIDPAT

-402 MENRQNTGW
+402 LENRQNTGW

-422 ITHVNYVPSRWINN
+422 IVHVNYVPSRWANN
-436 TVNVITG
+436 SVNSSAEK
-443 TGNNRIQCCTVVNAD
+443 IQCCTVVNAD
-458 GSRDMSDFYSLQG
+458 GSRENTQYSLQG
-471 DLYPYEVKGVTMND
+471 DLYPYESKGVTIND

-493 AAKLYNKNSDNSYYL
+493 ASKLYNKNNDNSYAL

-520 SISFLVC
+520 SVSFLVC
-527 GGDDKNVIDN
+527 GGDDNNVIDN

-581 VGGKKVVK
+581 VGGKKIVK

>member
-16 IAANAVP
+16 TAANAVP

-198 YGNDGAYQKDEKVY
+198 YGYDSSYQKDEKVY
-212 EMIKEACD
+212 EMIKEASD
-220 GIQDKVNL
+220 AIQDQVNL

-248 LGQASGGSY
+248 LGQASGGTA
-257 STIWPHESQLLY
+257 STIWPHESELRY

-276 YPTGK
+276 YSTGK

-320 DMYDTSGGGAY
+320 DMYDTSGGGGY
-331 GMAVFDVMDQ
+331 GMSVFDVMDQ

-362 GWVEAIELDAPAT
+362 GWVEAIELDVPAT

-411 DKGLYGSNGLL
+411 DEGLYGSNGLL
-422 ITHVNYVPSRWINN
+422 ITHVNYVPSRWANN
-436 TVNVITG
+436 SVNSSAEK
-443 TGNNRIQCCTVVNAD
+443 IQCCTVVNAD
-458 GSRDMSDFYSLQG
+458 GSRENTQYSLQG

-485 EFTDDSEP
+485 EFTDESEP
-493 AAKLYNKNSDNSYYL
+493 AAKLYNKNSDNSYAL

-520 SISFLVC
+520 SVSFLVC

-581 VGGKKVVK
+581 VGGKKIVK

>member
-16 IAANAVP
+16 AAANAVP
-23 AKKLQKVI
+23 AKKLQKVV
-31 TLANGTQV
+31 TLTNGTQV

-56 GTAYRTTA
+56 GTAYRATA
-64 TDENVFE
+64 DDAVFE

-148 KNVINGKDFTD
+148 KNVINGKDFSD

-248 LGQASGGSY
+248 LGQASGGSAG
-257 STIWPHESQLLY
+257 TVWPHESELRY

-276 YPTGK
+276 YSTGK

-320 DMYDTSGGGAY
+320 DMYDTTGGGGY
-331 GMAVFDVMDQ
+331 GMSVFDVMDQ

-362 GWVEAIELDAPAT
+362 GWVEAIELESPAT

-422 ITHVNYVPSRWINN
+422 IVHVNYVPSRWANN
-436 TVNVITG
+436 SVNSSAEK
-443 TGNNRIQCCTVVNAD
+443 IQCCTVVNAD
-458 GSRDMSDFYSLQG
+458 GSRENTQYSLQG

-485 EFTDDSEP
+485 EFTDESEP
-493 AAKLYNKNSDNSYYL
+493 AAKLYTKNSDNSYAL
-508 GIPITQIKRSKG
+508 GIPITNIKRSKG

-537 TFKGVVDGING
+537 TFNGVVDGING
-548 VTVVKKTVDNRI
+548 VTVANKAADNRI

-581 VGGKKVVK
+581 VGGKKIVK

>member
-23 AKKLQKVI
+23 AKRIQKVI

-56 GTAYRTTA
+56 GTAYRATA
-64 TDENVFE
+64 DENVFE

-192 SKNYGY
+192 SNNYGY
-198 YGNDGAYQKDEKVY
+198 YGYDGAYQKDEKVY

-220 GIQDKVNL
+220 AIQNQVNL

-248 LGQASGGSY
+248 LGQPSGGSA
-257 STIWPHESQLLY
+257 STIWPHESELRY

-276 YPTGK
+276 YSTGK

-320 DMYDTSGGGAY
+320 DMYDTSGGGGY
-331 GMAVFDVMDQ
+331 GMSVFDVMDQ

-362 GWVEAIELDAPAT
+362 GWVEAIELESPAT

-411 DKGLYGSNGLL
+411 DEGLYGSNGLL
-422 ITHVNYVPSRWINN
+422 ITHVNYVPSRWANN
-436 TVNVITG
+436 SVNSSAEK
-443 TGNNRIQCCTVVNAD
+443 IQCCTVVNAD
-458 GSRDMSDFYSLQG
+458 GSRENTQYSLQG
-471 DLYPYEVKGVTMND
+471 DLYPYEVKGVTMNN

-493 AAKLYNKNSDNSYYL
+493 ASKLYNKNTDNSYAL

-520 SISFLVC
+520 SISFLVS

-537 TFKGVVDGING
+537 TFNGVVDGING
-548 VTVVKKTVDNRI
+548 VTVAKKATDNRI

-581 VGGKKVVK
+581 VGGKKIVK

>member
-16 IAANAVP
+16 TAANAVP

-148 KNVINGKDFTD
+148 KNVINGKDFSD

-220 GIQDKVNL
+220 GIKDQVNL
-228 KDYDWDGDGEADQ
+228 KNYDWDGDGEADQ

-248 LGQASGGSY
+248 LGQASGGSAG
-257 STIWPHESQLLY
+257 TIWPHESELRY

-311 EFSHCLGFA
+311 ELSHCLGFA
-320 DMYDTSGGGAY
+320 DMYDTTGGGGY
-331 GMAVFDVMDQ
+331 GMSVFDVMDQ

-362 GWVEAIELDAPAT
+362 GWVEPIELIDPAT

-402 MENRQNTGW
+402 LENRQNTGW

-422 ITHVNYVPSRWINN
+422 IVHVNYVPSRWANN
-436 TVNVITG
+436 SVNSSAEK
-443 TGNNRIQCCTVVNAD
+443 IQCCTVVNAD
-458 GSRDMSDFYSLQG
+458 GSRENTQYSLQG

-485 EFTDDSEP
+485 EFTDYSEP
-493 AAKLYNKNSDNSYYL
+493 AAKLYNKNSDNSYAL
-508 GIPITQIKRSKG
+508 GIPITKIKRSKG
-520 SISFLVC
+520 SVSFLVC

-548 VTVVKKTVDNRI
+548 VTVVKRTVDNRI

-581 VGGKKVVK
+581 VGGKKIVK